1 MCFALVYCCTQ
12 FGVLCKCHLPSL
24 PLPLTPIHF
33 QIANGSVKMGCKN
46 GSKCTL
52 PVGQSIT
59 RLFNFGFGL
68 IFIMGK
74 GVKARQI

>member
-12 FGVLCKCHLPSL
+12 FGVLCKCHLPS
-24 PLPLTPIHF
+24 LPLTPIHF

-59 RLFNFGFGL
+59 RLFNFGFGS